1 MSAPLTEDELA
12 VLDALERAA
21 TPVGSAW
28 KKDVGCYQDPDGDDD
43 MWFARGPMLTGHRAT
58 MRPKAES
65 DAAFIA
71 ALRNAAPKLI
81 AMARDSLTVNHDHV
95 VENEQHEAIY
105 LRLVAER
112 DHLAAEVERLR
123 AEIADADAIHVYQ
136 LAERDRLAA
145 DVERLRAEIA
155 DADAI
160 HVYQLAERD
169 RLAADVERLRA
180 ELDQQRQGNLHNIK
194 EASKIQRELH
204 DTINDERRE
213 ATRLRAALENV
224 RDNCL
229 TICEANSIAV
239 RALAGGKT

>member
-145 DVERLRAEIA
+145 DVERLRAE
-155 DADAI
+155 
-160 HVYQLAERD
+160 
-169 RLAADVERLRA
+169 
-180 ELDQQRQGNLHNIK
+180 LDQQRQGNLHNIK